1 MARHWRTLCVL
12 AALGLCLGLAACQD
26 HDTLPT
32 EAATYTMTMNVTWSG
47 PPYPQVGEV
56 VLVVDRVTSSGT
68 RPVADGVEVAFTT
81 DPWRFD
87 NGLQVVVVE
96 TVGGRA
102 VAHLV
107 ADAPA
112 RAAVRARLEIDGI
125 QLGAGTYF
133 ELD

>member
-1 MARHWRTLCVL
+1 MSSRFSRALAVL
-12 AALGLCLGLAACQD
+12 AVGLCLGLVACQE

-56 VLVVDRVTSSGT
+56 ALVVDRVTSSGT
-68 RPVADGVEVAFTT
+68 RPVADGVEVTFTT

-87 NGLQVVVVE
+87 NDLQVVVVE
-96 TVGGRA
+96 TAGGRA

-112 RAAVRARLEIDGI
+112 RAAVRARLEIDGT